1 MIEKDVENPPNESN
15 YEKKIIYSGGK
26 ANIEMGTSTDN

>member
-1 MIEKDVENPPNESN
+1 MMENGEENAQAENN